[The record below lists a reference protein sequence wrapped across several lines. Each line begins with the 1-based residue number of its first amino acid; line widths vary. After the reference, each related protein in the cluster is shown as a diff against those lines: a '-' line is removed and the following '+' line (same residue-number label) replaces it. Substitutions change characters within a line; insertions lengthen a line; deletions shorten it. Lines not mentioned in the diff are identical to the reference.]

1 VSTAIGFPRGR
12 RSNPANDG
20 HRASCGEPPGR
31 DPRRGRGV
39 GIRAARRGGNPG
51 PTDTFLVGAT
61 LEPGTP
67 RLLRKSWCPRRR
79 EARNPW
85 KQAVPARRARDGDVS
100 NLQVYRRDSGDGWP
114 LIPLLSAR
122 CLGRVL
128 GRPGRR
134 PRGPAPRRAVPL
146 RNRRPE
152 IAAASVRRLNSAALA
167 RTLRREERSSRGEGD
182 RAVSE
187 LHGRGSRRRSV
198 PQVHPARAAS
208 WLAVFGGRRER
219 PGPVPRWQ
227 HRAGRSST

>member
-1 VSTAIGFPRGR
+1 MSTLRVLCRPSGVATSTAYLQAFRGW
-12 RSNPANDG
+12 
-20 HRASCGEPPGR
+20 R
-31 DPRRGRGV
+31 DPDSNRGHH
-39 GIRAARRGGNPG
+39 
-51 PTDTFLVGAT
+51 DFQS
-61 LEPGTP
+61 
-67 RLLRKSWCPRRR
+67 LRPRRR

-114 LIPLLSAR
+114 PIPLLSAR

-152 IAAASVRRLNSAALA
+152 IAASVRRLNSAALA

-198 PQVHPARAAS
+198 PQVQPARAAS